1 MIDFGNIKKLDV
13 AGKTADFTLEDV
25 DGEPS
30 LKLKVATGSNK
41 PLLNAMLKQVGGNKR
56 KYKKKN
62 ITADMA
68 DENRNDD
75 KKLYVDHVIVGW
87 ESLVD
92 AKGNT
97 VKFSKD
103 NCVAF
108 IDALPDWMFD
118 KIREF
123 ATDDSNFLEVID
135 VEETAKN

>member
-13 AGKTADFTLEDV
+13 AGKTADFTLEDI
-25 DGEPS
+25 DGEPA

-87 ESLVD
+87 EGIVD

-103 NCVAF
+103 NCLAF
-108 IDALPDWMFD
+108 IDALPDWIFD
-118 KIREF
+118 KIRDF